1 MQEIFIK
8 RLLELLESV
17 NMTQTELAK
26 RIGTTNVTISRYI
39 SGERKPR
46 IEIVVEIAKAFGVS
60 VDYLLGYSANIK
72 GITTSQSQLATKLY
86 SIVNNLGFLDNQYNL
101 SEKQIDVISKLLE
114 ANKDFIIPLK
124 NDKEYHSKLINE

>member
-8 RLLELLESV
+8 RLVGLMENV

-26 RIGTTNVTISRYI
+26 RIGTTNVTISRYV

-46 IEIVVEIAKAFGVS
+46 IEIVVEIAKVFGVS
-60 VDYLLGYSANIK
+60 VDYLLGYSTDNK
-72 GITTSQSQLATKLY
+72 GITTSQNHLAAKLY
-86 SIVNNLGFLDNQYNL
+86 SIVNNLGFLDEHYSL
-101 SEKQIDVISKLLE
+101 SDKQIGMIKKLLE

-124 NDKEYHSKLINE
+124 NDEESNSKAING